1 MSMTSLRNEFVSS
14 EVNKFFNLNGRV
26 TVNATLLF
34 LENSY
39 TSSVIVKR
47 DIQRKIIEV
56 IQVCYQDFI
65 LKGIRQ
71 EFCQNLSNY
80 SITMP

>member
-1 MSMTSLRNEFVSS
+1 MAMTSLRNEFVSS

-56 IQVCYQDFI
+56 IQVCM
-65 LKGIRQ
+65 
-71 EFCQNLSNY
+71 LSRFFF
-80 SITMP
+80 TT